1 MPKSRTIADHF
12 EIIDLERD
20 LLDSGSMGDIYR
32 GIDTQ
37 TGQAVAIKALKPD
50 LMLGSPDLVARFA
63 REGEILR
70 RLDHPNIV
78 RMVAA
83 LEDRGRPYLIMEYVG
98 GGSLQ
103 DLLETQGTLTI
114 ERALDIA
121 GALANALSLAHRR
134 GIFHR
139 DLKPTNVLLAEDGTP
154 RLTDFGVAYIVD
166 SERLTKTGMRIGT
179 ANYFS
184 PEVCNGETPDE
195 RADIWALGVMLYEMM
210 TGERPFSG
218 DSIGATAVAIL
229 TQPVPDV
236 TILCPGVSPTLT
248 DLLYAMLEK
257 DRYKRIPSMRLV
269 EIGLNLEARL
279 HERRRIASPF
289 PTLQTRQ

>member
-1 MPKSRTIADHF
+1 MPESQTIADRF
-12 EIIDLERD
+12 EIIDPERD
-20 LLDSGSMGDIYR
+20 LLASGGMGDIYR

-70 RLDHPNIV
+70 QLAHPNIV
-78 RMVAA
+78 KMVTAV
-83 LEDRGRPYLIMEYVG
+83 EDGGRPYLIMEYVG

-103 DLLETQGTLTI
+103 DVLDTQGALTI
-114 ERALDIA
+114 GRALDIA

-139 DLKPTNVLLAEDGTP
+139 DLKPTNVLLGEDGMP

-166 SERLTKTGMRIGT
+166 SERLTQTGMRIGT

-195 RADIWALGVMLYEMM
+195 RADIWALGVMLYEMI

-236 TILCPGVSPTLT
+236 TLLCPGMSSTLA
-248 DLLYAMLEK
+248 DLVYAMLEK

-269 EIGLNLEARL
+269 EIGLSLEARL
-279 HERRRIASPF
+279 YERRAHTIGQH
-289 PTLQTRQ
+289 TEG

>member
-1 MPKSRTIADHF
+1 MSESRTIADRF
-12 EIIDLERD
+12 EITDPERD
-20 LLDSGSMGDIYR
+20 LLDSGGMGDIYR
-32 GIDTQ
+32 GIDIQ

-70 RLDHPNIV
+70 QLAHPNIV

-83 LEDRGRPYLIMEYVG
+83 VKDSGKPYLIMEYVG

-103 DLLETQGTLTI
+103 DLLDAQGALTI
-114 ERALDIA
+114 GRALNIA

-139 DLKPTNVLLAEDGTP
+139 DLKPTNVLLAEDGMP

-166 SERLTKTGMRIGT
+166 SERLTKTGMRVGT

-195 RADIWALGVMLYEMM
+195 RADIWALGVMLYEMI
-210 TGERPFSG
+210 TGKRPFVG

-229 TQPVPDV
+229 TQPIPDV
-236 TILCPGVSPTLT
+236 MRLCPDISSTLA

-269 EIGLNLEARL
+269 EIGLNLEAKL
-279 HERRRIASPF
+279 YERRKIAPSP
-289 PTLQTRQ
+289 PPQL

>member
-1 MPKSRTIADHF
+1 
-12 EIIDLERD
+12 
-20 LLDSGSMGDIYR
+20 MGHVYR

-37 TGQAVAIKALKPD
+37 TGQDVAIKALKPE

-63 REGEILR
+63 REGEIL
-70 RLDHPNIV
+70 LQLAHPNIV

-83 LEDRGRPYLIMEYVG
+83 VQDSGRPYLIMEYVG

-103 DLLETQGTLTI
+103 DLLDAQGALTI
-114 ERALDIA
+114 GRALDIA
-121 GALANALSLAHRR
+121 SALANALSLAHRR

-139 DLKPTNVLLAEDGTP
+139 DLKPTNVLLAEDGMP

-166 SERLTKTGMRIGT
+166 SERLTQTGMRIGT

-195 RADIWALGVMLYEMM
+195 RADIWALGVMLYEMIA
-210 TGERPFSG
+210 GKRPFVG

-229 TQPVPDV
+229 TQPIPDV
-236 TILCPGVSPTLT
+236 TALNPDISSTLA

-257 DRYKRIPSMRLV
+257 DRYQRIPSMRLV
-269 EIGLNLEARL
+269 EIGLSLEARL
-279 HERRRIASPF
+279 YERRSVAGSPSH
-289 PTLQTRQ
+289 QR